1 MLKLKRKYN
10 KYELDKVINYLL
22 SLNKEGKFSQII
34 AEEKKLKKYYQQS
47 PKISNLLGV
56 INLLHN
62 QFEDSVK
69 YFEKAVI
76 LSPNSFVYHN
86 NLGLAYYNNSNF
98 EDSINSFREALRIKP
113 NFSDA
118 YANLGVSLKK
128 INNYTEA
135 IRCFKTAIKINPN
148 NTGFYIGLGEIY
160 YLEKKIEKAI
170 ENFKRAIK
178 IKQDCAEAYYNLGVI
193 FHNKGRFNTSILNYN
208 KAIKLKPNYPEA
220 YYNLGNL
227 LKEMGKYQ
235 ESEKNYE
242 KAIAFKPE
250 FPEAYNNLG
259 IILNKQ
265 LRTEEAKNNFMKA
278 TILNP
283 DYAEA
288 YNNLGTS
295 LIELGK
301 FEPAIASLNKSI
313 TLKPNLAQAHRH
325 LSYMRKYDTKKDKHF
340 LKMLELY
347 QDKSISRENLC
358 HINFGLAKACEDLG
372 NFKEAYKHYRE
383 GNALA
388 KKHLKYDLGED
399 KEMFRLI
406 KKSHPYISQNS
417 LDSNDLEKDIIPIF
431 IFGMPRSGTTLVE
444 QIISS
449 HPHVTGAGEL
459 PFVHECGELLI
470 NNSFQINKESLKKFR
485 KNYLK
490 KIKTFSKGNLFITD
504 KMPHNFLYLGLVV
517 AALPEAKLV
526 HVKRD
531 PRAVCWSNYK
541 QYFESKYLGYS
552 YDLDNTISYY
562 RFYEDLMNFWRIKL
576 SKNFYNLNYE
586 QLTINQEDETRN
598 LIDYLDLV
606 WDAKCLSPHKNF
618 RSVTTSSNIQV
629 RKKIYQNSSE
639 QWKKYASFLN
649 CKLDDLLT
657 SI

>member
-1 MLKLKRKYN
+1 MSKLKRKYN
-10 KYELDKVINYLL
+10 KEELDGVIQYLL

-34 AEEKKLKKYYQQS
+34 SEEKTLKNYCKQS

-56 INLLHN
+56 INLLLN
-62 QFEDSVK
+62 KFKDSLI

-76 LSPNSFVYHN
+76 LSPNNFGYYN
-86 NLGLAYYNNSNF
+86 NLGLAYYHNSNF
-98 EDSINSFREALRIKP
+98 ENSINCFREALRIKL

-148 NTGFYIGLGEIY
+148 NTCFYIGLGEIY
-160 YLEKKIEKAI
+160 YLEKKIDKAT
-170 ENFKRAIK
+170 ENYKKAIK
-178 IKQDCAEAYYNLGVI
+178 IKPDCA
-193 FHNKGRFNTSILNYN
+193 
-208 KAIKLKPNYPEA
+208 EA

-235 ESEKNYE
+235 ESERYYK

-259 IILNKQ
+259 IIINKQ
-265 LRTEEAKNNFMKA
+265 WRTKEAKNNFMKA

-301 FEPAIASLNKSI
+301 FEQAIESFNKSI
-313 TLKPNLAQAHRH
+313 ILKPNLAQAHRH
-325 LSYMRKYDTKKDKHF
+325 LSYMRKYETKKDKHF

-347 QDKSISRENLC
+347 HDRCISRENLC

-372 NFKEAYKHYRE
+372 NFEEAYKHYRE

-406 KKSHPYISQNS
+406 KKSHPSISQNS
-417 LDSNDLEKDIIPIF
+417 LDSNDLETDIIPIF

-449 HPHVTGAGEL
+449 HPQVTGAGEL
-459 PFVHECGELLI
+459 PFAHEYGKLLV
-470 NNSFQINKESLKKFR
+470 NSSFQINKESLKKFR
-485 KNYLK
+485 KNYLD
-490 KIKTFSKGNLFITD
+490 KIKKLSKGNLFITD
-504 KMPHNFLYLGLVV
+504 KMPHNFLYLGLIV

-586 QLTINQEDETRN
+586 QLTINQESETRN

-606 WDAKCLSPHKNF
+606 WDAKCLSPHKNL
-618 RSVTTSSNIQV
+618 RSVITSSNIQV

-639 QWKKYASFLN
+639 QWKNYASFLN
-649 CKLDDLLT
+649 YKLDDLLT
-657 SI
+657 TI